1 MPYIKPEYRPRL
13 DSHIEALAKEINKIA
28 EEAGEIHSFA
38 GLLDYSFTK
47 ISLKTLPEQR
57 YWTYTL
63 LEGVLSSISKEVYRR
78 VVAPYEDKQMKER
91 GDIF

>member
-47 ISLKTLPEQR
+47 ISLNGCTF
-57 YWTYTL
+57 
-63 LEGVLSSISKEVYRR
+63 G
-78 VVAPYEDKQMKER
+78 
-91 GDIF
+91 